1 MPDFL
6 NTLPSVYLIL
16 GEITGSLTNFG
27 IRLMSFVAVLVV
39 LVHGVLV
46 LLIMGCFHAFN
57 KRYNSSRNKKIDGLI
72 YFTVVLLILFSH
84 LIDIFIWTYAMVSV
98 EVFPSILNTFY
109 FAGEMYTNLDH
120 NDPIYVLGA
129 QWRMLPILISFS
141 GLFAVAISGAA
152 LYSLLI
158 CTFTDPVKDNN
169 KSS

>member
-6 NTLPSVYLIL
+6 NSLPSVYYIL
-16 GEITGSLTNFG
+16 SEITGSLTNFG

-39 LVHGVLV
+39 LVHGVLI
-46 LLIMGCFHAFN
+46 LFIMSCFHAFN
-57 KRYNSSRNKKIDGLI
+57 KRYASFRNKKIDGLV

-98 EVFPSILNTFY
+98 EVYPSVLNTFY

-120 NDPIYVLGA
+120 NDPIYVLGP

-158 CTFTDPVKDNN
+158 CTFTDPAKNN
-169 KSS
+169 NQIS

>member
-1 MPDFL
+1 
-6 NTLPSVYLIL
+6 
-16 GEITGSLTNFG
+16 
-27 IRLMSFVAVLVV
+27 MSFVAVMVV
-39 LVHGVLV
+39 LVHGVLI

-57 KRYNSSRNKKIDGLI
+57 IRFGSSRNKKIDGLV

-98 EVFPSILNTFY
+98 EVFPSILKTFY

-120 NDPIYVLGA
+120 NDPIYVLGP

-158 CTFTDPVKDNN
+158 CTFTDPTKQSN
-169 KSS
+169 KTS

>member
-6 NTLPSVYLIL
+6 NSLPNVYYIL
-16 GEITGSLTNFG
+16 SEITGSLTNFG
-27 IRLMSFVAVLVV
+27 IRLMSFIAVLVV
-39 LVHGVLV
+39 LVHGVLI
-46 LLIMGCFHAFN
+46 LIIMSCFHAFN
-57 KRYNSSRNKKIDGLI
+57 KRYSNFRNKKIDGLV

-98 EVFPSILNTFY
+98 EVYSSILNTFY

-120 NDPIYVLGA
+120 NDPIYVLSS

-158 CTFTDPVKDNN
+158 CTFTDPVKNN
-169 KSS
+169 NQTS

>member
-6 NTLPSVYLIL
+6 NSLPSVYFIL
-16 GEITGSLTNFG
+16 SEITGSLTNFG

-39 LVHGVLV
+39 LVHGVLI

-57 KRYNSSRNKKIDGLI
+57 KRYGSYRNKKIDSMV

-84 LIDIFIWTYAMVSV
+84 LFDIFIWTYAMVSV
-98 EVFPSILNTFY
+98 EVFTSIVNTFY

-120 NDPIYVLGA
+120 NDPSYVLGP

-158 CTFTDPVKDNN
+158 CTFTDPTKNN
-169 KSS
+169 IKTQ